1 MNFTPIYRT
10 WEEHEAEMVKEL
22 LKKNNIECYL
32 SSQVSHSVYPIP
44 VNGLGEIKVM
54 VEQKDSDRAKKII
67 KTIFRGEIEENE

>member
-1 MNFTPIYRT
+1 
-10 WEEHEAEMVKEL
+10 MVKEL

-54 VEQKDSDRAKKII
+54 VEQKDSDRAKNII